1 MSYVDFEYY
10 QTKYGGSLFENKKDF
25 APYERKAEKRINAIT
40 SNRILFYSQPE
51 SEDAWWDNIKDC
63 TCEIAELLK
72 NVSEYSAAVNN
83 FGVIANTDGTVKG
96 KMIKSVT
103 SGSESVSYDAGASS
117 STLVDLA
124 KSEIAL
130 NSKCYDIASNYLTR
144 SEERRVGKECRSRW
158 SPYH

>member
-1 MSYVDFEYY
+1 M
-10 QTKYGGSLFENKKDF
+10 
-25 APYERKAEKRINAIT
+25 
-40 SNRILFYSQPE
+40 FYPKPE

-83 FGVIANTDGTVKG
+83 FGVIANADGTVKG
-96 KMIKSVT
+96 KMIKSMT

-117 STLVDLA
+117 STFVELA

-130 NSKCYDIASNYLTR
+130 NRKCYDIASNYLTGM
-144 SEERRVGKECRSRW
+144 VDSRNENLL
-158 SPYH
+158 YMGV

>member
-10 QTKYGGSLFENKKDF
+10 QTKYGGSLFESEEDF
-25 APYERKAEKRINAIT
+25 APYERKAERRINAIT
-40 SNRILFYSQPE
+40 SNRILFYSQTE

-96 KMIKSVT
+96 KMIKSMT

-117 STLVDLA
+117 STFVELA

-130 NSKCYDIASNYLTR
+130 NRKCYDIASNYLTGM
-144 SEERRVGKECRSRW
+144 VDSRNENLL
-158 SPYH
+158 YMGV